1 MDNNAFDDFS
11 DENFKE
17 IAKELNSLKEQK
29 EDDIQEEFFE
39 EELEEPVGESYDES
53 VYQIYSSPGYP
64 STFPNLSE
72 LQKLKNL
79 HRDMYFCVV
88 GSYADLLLGG
98 TTEPFII
105 RKAKQADIIRF
116 SAEGGDYRNVAAF
129 DSFLV
134 RECTVV
140 PSMSQDDVENLGIG
154 TLNFLAIKIRN
165 ASKLGS
171 EGFVKRM

>member
-1 MDNNAFDDFS
+1 MDNIFDDFLEEELN
-11 DENFKE
+11 D
-17 IAKELNSLKEQK
+17 IAKELNSLEEKK
-29 EDDIQEEFFE
+29 DDEIQEDIEPE
-39 EELEEPVGESYDES
+39 ESVGESYDES

-64 STFPNLSE
+64 STFPTLSE
-72 LQKLKNL
+72 LQALKNL
-79 HRDMYFCVV
+79 HRDMFFCVV

-98 TTEPFII
+98 STEPFII
-105 RKAKQADIIRF
+105 RKAKQADIIKF

-140 PSMSQDDVENLGIG
+140 PKMSQDDVENLGIG
-154 TLNFLAIKIRN
+154 TLNFLAAKIRN